1 MQIIEVTRDDAGLVD
16 GVVELYAAADAVD
29 CPWHHALTA
38 RTLRTLLTMG
48 WDGDPFRCYAGALDG
63 RVVAASEL
71 YLPTRD
77 NLDNA
82 WFRATVHPQRR
93 REGLGNRLL
102 DHVEAIAG
110 EAGRTV
116 LGVDATD
123 TDAARGFAAARGY
136 ELKYV
141 GVYRRL
147 TIADVPRDVVD
158 TAYQEGLAAAA
169 EDYELVRIVGRLTD
183 AQLEDTLAVVSA
195 INDAPTDDLVME
207 DEVWDPR
214 RVRAY
219 EEAQADRGMR
229 MYRVWARHRGTG
241 EIAGHTVIAVEEERP
256 HIGEQHDTTVL
267 PKHRGHRLGLLLKAD
282 MMRWLRDAEPQLAT
296 ITTDNAGSN
305 SHMIAVNERLGY
317 QVVGQSLEY
326 QRLAG

>member
-1 MQIIEVTRDDAGLVD
+1 MDIIEVTHDDSALVD
-16 GVVELYAAADAVD
+16 DVVELYAAVDAVD
-29 CPWHHALTA
+29 CPWHNGLTV
-38 RTLRTLLTMG
+38 RTLRTLLALG
-48 WDGDPFRCYAGALDG
+48 WDGDPFRFYAGVLDG
-63 RVVAASEL
+63 RVMAASEL

-82 WFRATVHPQRR
+82 WFRAAAHPQRR
-93 REGLGNRLL
+93 RKGLGSRLL
-102 DHVEAIAG
+102 DHVEAIAA

-116 LGVDATD
+116 LGVDAID
-123 TDAARGFAAARGY
+123 TDAARGFAAARAY

-147 TIADVPRDVVD
+147 TIADVPQDVLD
-158 TAYQEGLAAAA
+158 TAYQDGLAAAA
-169 EDYELVRIVGRLTD
+169 ADYDLVRIAGRLTD

-195 INDAPTDDLVME
+195 INDAPTDDLVLE

-214 RVRAY
+214 RLRAY
-219 EEAQADRGMR
+219 DEAQADRGMR

-241 EIAGHTVIAVEEERP
+241 EIAGHTVVAVEEERP
-256 HIGEQHDTTVL
+256 QLGEQHDTTVL

-282 MMRWLRDAEPQLAT
+282 MMRWLRDAEPRLET

-317 QVVGQSLEY
+317 QVVGRSLEY
-326 QRLAG
+326 QRPAG